1 MEEMMVVSEIGE
13 QWSPKTPPPRTAAM
27 IKPGWRP
34 MILIMGTA
42 MGIMMA
48 KVPQE
53 VPVEKAM
60 KQETRKTTAGMTPGL
75 RVDLAA

>member
-1 MEEMMVVSEIGE
+1 MVVSEIGE
-13 QWSPKTPPPRTAAM
+13 QWSPNTPPPRTVAM

-60 KQETRKTTAGMTPGL
+60 KQETRKMTVGMIPGL

>member
-1 MEEMMVVSEIGE
+1 MVVSEIGE
-13 QWSPKTPPPRTAAM
+13 QWSPNTPPPRTAAM

-34 MILIMGTA
+34 MILIVGTA

-60 KQETRKTTAGMTPGL
+60 KQETRKMTVGMIPGL

>member
-1 MEEMMVVSEIGE
+1 MVVSEIGE
-13 QWSPKTPPPRTAAM
+13 QWSPNTPPPRTAAM

-60 KQETRKTTAGMTPGL
+60 RQETRKMTAGMTPGL
-75 RVDLAA
+75 RVELDA

>member
-1 MEEMMVVSEIGE
+1 MVVSEIGE
-13 QWSPKTPPPRTAAM
+13 QWSPNTPPPRTAAM

-60 KQETRKTTAGMTPGL
+60 RHETRKTTAGMNPGL